1 MLIWTPRSTTPEHKA
16 RQVLSAVQHMH
27 VTFKEEVWL
36 WRGEAEDRYRLEPG
50 MHTRVLGDGTALHD
64 AQATTREHT
73 TTLLD
78 KARAAGLD
86 RSPSD
91 RSYPDLALLAHLQ
104 HYGAATPLL
113 DVSVDPL
120 IAFWMAVFADA
131 DDPAKA
137 GSKDHLDG
145 RILGI
150 LRPSEDRWISPE
162 DDRSYTK
169 VAAQSESGYLWYRP
183 PYVAERLRIQRGSFI
198 LGAFTTPHEESTL
211 NLNLGDVDS
220 DFLAKRMTRMGQR
233 GKPAQR
239 TAEVICFKIPR
250 SSKPYLRELLVSRSG
265 LDSETVYPI
274 AWTDHPIQSF
284 ARRFGRTIPL

>member
-1 MLIWTPRSTTPEHKA
+1 M
-16 RQVLSAVQHMH
+16 LSAVQHMH

-131 DDPAKA
+131 DDPVKA

-150 LRPSEDRWISPE
+150 LRPSEDRWISPV
-162 DDRSYTK
+162 DDRSYTE